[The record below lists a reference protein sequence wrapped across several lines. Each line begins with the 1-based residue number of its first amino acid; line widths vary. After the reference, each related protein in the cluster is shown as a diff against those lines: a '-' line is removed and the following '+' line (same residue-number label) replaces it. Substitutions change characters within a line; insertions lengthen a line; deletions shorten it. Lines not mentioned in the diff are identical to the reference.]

1 MKNTTKR
8 KTKKNVGLRVLF
20 FCAVVFCLWLFS
32 TFTLKTT
39 KAEIVSNKVKDE
51 ITIVQISDLHGFSF
65 GINNSSLI
73 KRIEKCNPDFIAVT
87 GDMYTYQ
94 SEEGKT
100 NALKLMK
107 KLAENHTV
115 YYVNGEH
122 DNDEEFNAQLKNN
135 GVHVL
140 DYLYEDI
147 RVGSTDV
154 RVYGIDNV
162 YYSPTFDLNNEFELD
177 NSKYNIL
184 LAHVCNKEAFAE
196 FGMDLC
202 LCGDTHGGQVRL
214 PFVGGVYG
222 TAGWFPEMNDKN
234 AFVKGV
240 HKYENTDFFI
250 SSGLGNYPLPI
261 RFMNRP
267 EVAVIKVLPEK

>member
-1 MKNTTKR
+1 MEKTTKR
-8 KTKKNVGLRVLF
+8 KKKKNVGLWILCL
-20 FCAVVFCLWLFS
+20 CAVAFCLWLFS

-39 KAEIVSNKVKDE
+39 KAEIVSSKVKEE
-51 ITIVQISDLHGFSF
+51 ITIVQLSDLHGFSF

-73 KRIEKCNPDFIAVT
+73 KRIEKENPDFIAVT

-107 KLAENHTV
+107 RLAERYMV

-122 DNDEEFNAQLKNN
+122 DNDEEFNAQLKSF

-140 DYLYEDI
+140 DYMYEDVRI
-147 RVGSTDV
+147 GSTDV
-154 RVYGIDNV
+154 RIYGINNV
-162 YYSPTFDLNNEFELD
+162 YYSPTFDLKNEFEI
-177 NSKYNIL
+177 NRSKYNIL
-184 LAHVCNKEAFAE
+184 LAHVCNKEAFAD

-202 LCGDTHGGQVRL
+202 ICGDTHGGQIRL

-222 TAGWFPEMNDKN
+222 TSGWFPEIKDKN
-234 AFVKGV
+234 VFIKGAY
-240 HKYENTDFFI
+240 KYGDTDFFI
-250 SSGLGNYPLPI
+250 SSGLGNYPLPV
-261 RFMNRP
+261 RFLNRP
-267 EVAVIKVLPEK
+267 EVAVIKVTPEN